1 MRRVLKTNS
10 LILSVL
16 LLAGCSSSVRKL
28 HPISADVS
36 ASQENPRPDQLVVK
50 YLGCGGY
57 LLRRGED
64 SLLMAPFFSNPPIL
78 KVGLAHIQAN
88 EDTVEQHLGEL
99 GGAKQMLVGHAHY
112 DHLLDVPLITRL
124 AGGMTIYG
132 SPTAYNILH
141 KKVGNAELVKIRD
154 ASGARV
160 QAGEWY
166 RPPDQHFRF
175 MPIKSEHAPHFAG
188 IKLYGGEVADPCES
202 LPKRACG
209 WKEGQTYA
217 FLIDFL
223 DEDGSVSYRIHYQDA
238 ASNPPL
244 GFPPL
249 SAFSDGK
256 GVDLAITCAACFRE
270 VDCYPEA
277 VIGLLEPRFII
288 AGHWENFFRPWSK
301 DPKELRVVPLTN
313 LRKFLAKA
321 RRAAPSGSKVLLLC
335 PGATTVLSPARWVR

>member
-10 LILSVL
+10 LILSIL
-16 LLAGCSSSVRKL
+16 LLAGCSSSVRRL
-28 HPISADVS
+28 HPISADAS
-36 ASQENPRPDQLVVK
+36 ASQKTPQPNQLVVK

-78 KVGLAHIQAN
+78 KVGLARIQAN
-88 EDTVEQHLGEL
+88 EDAVEQHLGEL
-99 GGAKQMLVGHAHY
+99 EGAKQMLVGHAHY
-112 DHLLDVPLITRL
+112 DHLLDVPLIARL
-124 AGGMTIYG
+124 SGEMTIYG
-132 SPTAYNILH
+132 SPTVCNILH
-141 KKVGNAELVKIRD
+141 EKVGNAELVKIRD
-154 ASGARV
+154 AAGARV

-166 RPPDQHFRF
+166 QPPERRFRF
-175 MPIKSEHAPHFAG
+175 MPIKSEHGPHFVG
-188 IKLYGGEVADPCES
+188 IKLYRGKVADPCQG
-202 LPKRACG
+202 LPERACG

-223 DEDGSVSYRIHYQDA
+223 DKDGSVAYRIHYQDA

-256 GVDLAITCAACFRE
+256 GVDLAITCAACFSE
-270 VDCYPEA
+270 AGCYPEA
-277 VIGLLEPRFII
+277 VVGLLKPRFII
-288 AGHWENFFRPWSK
+288 AGHWENFFKPWSK
-301 DPKELRVVPLTN
+301 DPKELRVVPHTN

-321 RRAAPSGSKVLLLC
+321 KRAAPSGSEVLLLC
-335 PGATTVLSPARWVR
+335 PGATKVFSPEIVAQ